1 MCLECQLVTINL
13 MCDSTVHE
21 YFIYNPLTVMT
32 REAICKHQKKIEVYI
47 IPCKSS
53 LDIRTINLA
62 ADAYCMH

>member
-1 MCLECQLVTINL
+1 MCLECQLVIINL

-21 YFIYNPLTVMT
+21 YFIYNPLTVT
-32 REAICKHQKKIEVYI
+32 REAICKHEKKIEVYI
-47 IPCKSS
+47 IPRKSS